1 MLLNGSKLKFLNNN
15 IQTTSHKRKIYPY
28 LNKLNFEKLNGSN
41 TISNNSKK
49 NFNRPSSSF
58 MKRNYESYLN
68 KVYHNKSLN
77 NKSMINL
84 PHLNSILFDLKQ
96 NYNDLLIYNQ
106 KHANKIENLLKDTR
120 ELKESLYIIT
130 EKRNKIELQN
140 EDVIIYNYNKIKST
154 KEELENKMYA
164 LIKKKKS
171 IDILLQNQIDYN
183 QTLVYLMECE
193 KNNYVEQKKD
203 LGKIL
208 EKIRTIKR
216 CQKVIDDYMIKNEKG
231 EKDYNI
237 LKNKIFGNIKLV
249 GKINGAQSLDIEK
262 INNEIKEKEFDITI
276 LEDKVKELEEKI
288 KQEIDLPKKE
298 LKEKVQKAKE
308 FKKKK
313 LRDDKKHIEIINCL
327 FLIQKQIYENND
339 MDDKKNKNLEI
350 KDYQVLNQ
358 SNKLNKENKSQISQ
372 INSLNL
378 NNKSTLFESINFKD
392 NKKIKTFF
400 KNKRKKADDK
410 NIKKILSKTTSTV
423 YKTLNDFNSMNES
436 KNNLSVL
443 VNKFNNIKITKNEI
457 FDYINNL
464 ESKSEFYRT
473 QMSLLHNK
481 EINLENLK
489 NTYNTKAKNIISNN
503 FFNFDELTKNNEK
516 CKEFLEQ
523 NELYLTQKREAEEKL
538 KKNIILDKIKQ
549 NSKIDNTKRKNNDE
563 EKINNNSNIFQDS
576 RNLIHIIR
584 SFILISSDILKNICK
599 SERDTENNPY
609 IKVLEKIN
617 EFYQNEDVY
626 ISKDY
631 KLLLQY
637 IKNLIKFCKEKG
649 DVLPKDAL
657 EEINSDLFNKFYKPG
672 EINKKLDKEFINQ
685 FMTKKNKNYNNIF
698 IHFTELVDP
707 VIDII
712 KSIYNL
718 IASNENENINIINNY
733 NEDNENKIIER
744 RFSSISPKSKRNN
757 RRFNNLN
764 SLKYE
769 NKSAY
774 LSAELCKDEEDIE
787 KTVKI
792 DNAPKNKRSKWR
804 IKLLDKKIVDKLY
817 EPYMAKILNLR
828 RFNSNIPNIK
838 MQTNLISKINNQ
850 ILKKIEEVNNIS
862 RKMRPYENPDIDT
875 NKLNNDTYNSLI
887 KLIKDNNYNN
897 NKNNYMSTT
906 KNMSLYN

>member
-1 MLLNGSKLKFLNNN
+1 M
-15 IQTTSHKRKIYPY
+15 
-28 LNKLNFEKLNGSN
+28 
-41 TISNNSKK
+41 
-49 NFNRPSSSF
+49 
-58 MKRNYESYLN
+58 
-68 KVYHNKSLN
+68 
-77 NKSMINL
+77 
-84 PHLNSILFDLKQ
+84 
-96 NYNDLLIYNQ
+96 
-106 KHANKIENLLKDTR
+106 
-120 ELKESLYIIT
+120 
-130 EKRNKIELQN
+130 
-140 EDVIIYNYNKIKST
+140 
-154 KEELENKMYA
+154 
-164 LIKKKKS
+164 
-171 IDILLQNQIDYN
+171 
-183 QTLVYLMECE
+183 
-193 KNNYVEQKKD
+193 
-203 LGKIL
+203 
-208 EKIRTIKR
+208 
-216 CQKVIDDYMIKNEKG
+216 
-231 EKDYNI
+231 
-237 LKNKIFGNIKLV
+237 
-249 GKINGAQSLDIEK
+249 
-262 INNEIKEKEFDITI
+262 
-276 LEDKVKELEEKI
+276 
-288 KQEIDLPKKE
+288 
-298 LKEKVQKAKE
+298 
-308 FKKKK
+308 
-313 LRDDKKHIEIINCL
+313 
-327 FLIQKQIYENND
+327 
-339 MDDKKNKNLEI
+339 
-350 KDYQVLNQ
+350 
-358 SNKLNKENKSQISQ
+358 
-372 INSLNL
+372 
-378 NNKSTLFESINFKD
+378 
-392 NKKIKTFF
+392 
-400 KNKRKKADDK
+400 
-410 NIKKILSKTTSTV
+410 
-423 YKTLNDFNSMNES
+423 
-436 KNNLSVL
+436 
-443 VNKFNNIKITKNEI
+443 
-457 FDYINNL
+457 
-464 ESKSEFYRT
+464 
-473 QMSLLHNK
+473 
-481 EINLENLK
+481 
-489 NTYNTKAKNIISNN
+489 
-503 FFNFDELTKNNEK
+503 
-516 CKEFLEQ
+516 EQ

-792 DNAPKNKRSKWR
+792 DNAPKNKRGKWR

-897 NKNNYMSTT
+897 KNNYMSTT

>member
-58 MKRNYESYLN
+58 MNRNYESYLN

-237 LKNKIFGNIKLV
+237 LKNKIFFNIKLV

-298 LKEKVQKAKE
+298 LNEKVQKAKE

-400 KNKRKKADDK
+400 KNKRKRADDK

-549 NSKIDNTKRKNNDE
+549 NSKIDNTKRKNNDD

-576 RNLIHIIR
+576 RNLIHIIL

-774 LSAELCKDEEDIE
+774 LSSELCKDEEDIE

-792 DNAPKNKRSKWR
+792 DNAPKNKRCKWR
-804 IKLLDKKIVDKLY
+804 IKL
-817 EPYMAKILNLR
+817 IL
-828 RFNSNIPNIK
+828 
-838 MQTNLISKINNQ
+838 
-850 ILKKIEEVNNIS
+850 
-862 RKMRPYENPDIDT
+862 
-875 NKLNNDTYNSLI
+875 
-887 KLIKDNNYNN
+887 
-897 NKNNYMSTT
+897 
-906 KNMSLYN
+906 